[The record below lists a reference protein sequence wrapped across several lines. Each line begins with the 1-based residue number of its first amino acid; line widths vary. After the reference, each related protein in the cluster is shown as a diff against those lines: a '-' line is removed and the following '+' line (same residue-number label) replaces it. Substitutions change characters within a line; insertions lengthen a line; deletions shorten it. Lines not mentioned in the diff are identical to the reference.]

1 MAIDR
6 TTDGGEMTSD
16 AAQLSR
22 RERQIMEIVYEL
34 GRATAAEVRAHM
46 PDPPSYSAVRAQL
59 RILEDKGHLRH
70 EQDGPRYVFLPTVP
84 REEARETALLKL
96 VRTFFGGSPEGA
108 MAALLDLEGGQ
119 LDEAALERLAEMI
132 DGAKR
137 EGR

>member
-1 MAIDR
+1 
-6 TTDGGEMTSD
+6 MTSD
-16 AAQLSR
+16 AAHLSR
-22 RERQIMEIVYEL
+22 RERQIMEIVYER

-70 EQDGPRYVFLPTVP
+70 QQDGPRYVYLPTVP
-84 REEARETALLKL
+84 RDEARETALRKL

-108 MAALLDLEGGQ
+108 MAALLDLEGDH
-119 LDEAALERLAEMI
+119 LDEDALKRLSELIEEAR
-132 DGAKR
+132 K